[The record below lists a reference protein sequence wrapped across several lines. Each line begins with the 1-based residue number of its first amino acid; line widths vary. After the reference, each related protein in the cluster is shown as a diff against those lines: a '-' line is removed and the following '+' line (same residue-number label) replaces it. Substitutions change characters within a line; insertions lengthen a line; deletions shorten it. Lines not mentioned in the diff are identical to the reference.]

1 MKIIKNNK
9 KVFACIIILSALIA
23 IIPTSLIYI
32 FSQMSIG
39 IEEQDSP
46 KVIEEKIDVYFN
58 DGGFEKDIENALRK
72 YNIKPHEIKSAYIY
86 KRSIDARNKKD
97 IYYFYCDYGKQ
108 SKEISTRL
116 NSFGYNTFYVK
127 EGYLDFKNIYK

>member
-1 MKIIKNNK
+1 MIIIKNNK
-9 KVFACIIILSALIA
+9 KVFASIIILSALIA

-72 YNIKPHEIKSAYIY
+72 KPT
-86 KRSIDARNKKD
+86 
-97 IYYFYCDYGKQ
+97 G
-108 SKEISTRL
+108 
-116 NSFGYNTFYVK
+116 
-127 EGYLDFKNIYK
+127 DFNIYKY